1 MSPCLGSRPRRR
13 ATSSPTPAETCLAA
27 RRSARPPHA
36 PRRRSVPDARW
47 HAAEPAN
54 TSTPNSRTP
63 RRSTPNRPRP
73 SMRSGPVTLAP
84 RPDPTDPRAPAR
96 PSPSRSHPPGS
107 TAGPAPT
114 ETDPRTTR
122 RRTTPGDDQPG
133 TPRRCRP
140 APTGGTTPPRPTTP
154 DPGRSYPASTNS
166 ERPTTQSRAPADDFF
181 NSLLVPRQATLA
193 RFTISRISS
202 SRASRCFS
210 CTSETL
216 ASVGRAPGGR
226 TRHLRITVSD
236 WRSRR
241 CWPLDTRLGSVRTPR
256 SRTSGK
262 AIRPIAHSR
271 VRVRP
276 PDLTRSAG
284 EVSR

>member
-181 NSLLVPRQATLA
+181 NSLLERVGEALRD
-193 RFTISRISS
+193 SS
-202 SRASRCFS
+202 TA
-210 CTSETL
+210 
-216 ASVGRAPGGR
+216 AGHGRR
-226 TRHLRITVSD
+226 
-236 WRSRR
+236 
-241 CWPLDTRLGSVRTPR
+241 
-256 SRTSGK
+256 
-262 AIRPIAHSR
+262 
-271 VRVRP
+271 
-276 PDLTRSAG
+276 
-284 EVSR
+284 